1 MDNGSTKG
9 QSGEAPAQSEESSR
23 PEQSYTASIYP
34 GESGTIPPDLAQAS
48 RRLEEI
54 FSEESGMPT
63 QLWLLIQSG
72 KGENRVRKGAY
83 ADLNKNVRRAFFSQ
97 REKLSHDGQIVLLID
112 SSGGSAKTGYQ
123 LAMFFGQYC
132 RRFVAVVPRAA
143 KSAATLLAIGAD
155 KIFLGNTGELG
166 PVDAQVLD
174 GGDYIPALD
183 RVKALERLHASAL
196 EALDRTMALLTL
208 RTEQDVDT
216 LVPIAADFAARL
228 SQPYMQKQDMVE
240 YTRMSRVLKIG
251 EDYASR
257 LLYRQGERQ
266 GEPESKGNG
275 DVRSARDN
283 DQPYLQMATR
293 DATDTLLEE
302 ELFSDYSDPNKRR
315 ARLLAQHLVG
325 SYPDHDFAI
334 DTHEAKRI
342 ELQVKDPS
350 DDMAPT
356 IDELFLVLAERAQEG
371 LTAIG
376 RLEETTDG

>member
-1 MDNGSTKG
+1 MDNGATTG
-9 QSGEAPAQSEESSR
+9 QLGEAPAQSEERSR

-34 GESGTIPPDLAQAS
+34 GKSGTIPPDLAQAS

-54 FSEESGMPT
+54 FSEESGMAT
-63 QLWLLIQSG
+63 QVWFLVQPG
-72 KGENRVRKGAY
+72 KGENRDRKGAY

-97 REKLSHDGQIVLLID
+97 REKLSQGEQVVLLID

-123 LAMFFGQYC
+123 LAMLFRQYC
-132 RRFVAVVPRAA
+132 DRFVAVVPKSA

-155 KIFLGNTGELG
+155 EIILGNSGELG

-174 GGDYIPALD
+174 GSDYIPALD

-208 RTEQDVDT
+208 RTEQDVDK

-257 LLYRQGERQ
+257 LLYRQGEQ
-266 GEPESKGNG
+266 EFKGNG
-275 DVRSARDN
+275 DVGSARGN
-283 DQPYLQMATR
+283 DQPYLQRAKR
-293 DATDTLLEE
+293 DAEDTQLEE

-325 SYPDHDFAI
+325 AYPDHDFAI
-334 DTHEAKRI
+334 DTYEAKRI
-342 ELQVKDPS
+342 DLQVKDPS
-350 DDMAPT
+350 DNMEPT
-356 IDELFLVLAERAQEG
+356 IDELYLVLAERAQEG
-371 LTAIG
+371 WTAIG
-376 RLEETTDG
+376 RLEEITNG